1 MPVHFKVASH
11 DAQPFKRVSH
21 LTKPEELLAKA
32 GTTQCAE
39 LLQSSFAS
47 KGVDIS
53 TVFGTTN
60 GFVDTVTTAY
70 NRHHHL
76 ILKPDDVWIAILGQ
90 FNFYVNAN
98 AEKLRSHF
106 VQHEGKKELV
116 VQAVGTKYT
125 ADFGALAH
133 QMTDQLHKNVVDEDL
148 QKWIL
153 PDFTTT
159 TLSDTIICSVLM
171 MSTLKAYFG
180 YKMMLMCGIPSVTLE
195 GEKSDWER
203 LLTRLD
209 KLDSF
214 GEEPKAWAAMLRPI
228 LTRFVRAFDGEP
240 DVDFWSRVCHY
251 HHQGSGQTYLSGWI
265 TAFCAW
271 SSEGKWQ
278 GPPLSNPSGT
288 SGVRWLGGG
297 TVPELVLDKISY
309 SVIKSGDVPV
319 GFCEVDVTLDDNGV
333 TLPCMM
339 VSGHLAYSVEG
350 EKKDTIRPVPSW
362 FMFVKGEL
370 QTAETNWKLWNM

>member
-1 MPVHFKVASH
+1 
-11 DAQPFKRVSH
+11 
-21 LTKPEELLAKA
+21 
-32 GTTQCAE
+32 
-39 LLQSSFAS
+39 
-47 KGVDIS
+47 
-53 TVFGTTN
+53 
-60 GFVDTVTTAY
+60 
-70 NRHHHL
+70 
-76 ILKPDDVWIAILGQ
+76 
-90 FNFYVNAN
+90 
-98 AEKLRSHF
+98 
-106 VQHEGKKELV
+106 
-116 VQAVGTKYT
+116 
-125 ADFGALAH
+125 
-133 QMTDQLHKNVVDEDL
+133 
-148 QKWIL
+148 
-153 PDFTTT
+153 
-159 TLSDTIICSVLM
+159 
-171 MSTLKAYFG
+171 
-180 YKMMLMCGIPSVTLE
+180 MCGIPSVTLE
-195 GEKSDWER
+195 GEKSDWEL

-251 HHQGSGQTYLSGWI
+251 HSQGSGRTYLSGWI
-265 TAFCAW
+265 TAFCVW

-288 SGVRWLGGG
+288 SGIRWLGGG

-370 QTAETNWKLWNM
+370 QTAKTNWKLWNM